1 MAAGTRI
8 AESVNRSSVIQ
19 AVGVWTVLVFGGFL
33 WGAVPVYAA
42 CSGVGA
48 CLSDLKSG
56 DVAARAEAAF
66 RLGSLKARSAVP
78 ILSQIIK
85 SDPDDGLRRSAIQA
99 LGAIGDPAGVGAVS
113 TLMPNPVFRR
123 DVIKALVAIKGKNAV
138 KALIKG
144 LGNKETQLSAAQ
156 GLGELA
162 DPSAKS
168 ALVRL
173 MRNTDDERVLGVAAM
188 AVQRINSFWGPTE
201 EEMGIPLYPKAD
213 YIPNPN
219 GDWVFMT
226 RDSVGQIAAFYQK
239 NLGRPAMKFSTFVS
253 KYEGSFSGTQ
263 GGGLRAEPEVVFV
276 AREQEFRGKKYPS
289 TIIFLQKVRKET
301 EIKIFDAKG
310 ADEE

>member
-1 MAAGTRI
+1 MAAVTR
-8 AESVNRSSVIQ
+8 SVERMNHLLIKR
-19 AVGVWTVLVFGGFL
+19 VGGIGTVLVLGGLL
-33 WGAVPVYAA
+33 WAVVPVYSA
-42 CSGVGA
+42 CSGVEA

-56 DVAARAEAAF
+56 DTSARAAAAF
-66 RLGSLKARSAVP
+66 RLGSLKARPAVP
-78 ILSQIIK
+78 VLSQIVK
-85 SDPDDGLRRSAIQA
+85 SDPDDSLRRTAIQA
-99 LGAIGDPAGVGAVS
+99 LGAIGDPAGVGAVKPLL
-113 TLMPNPVFRR
+113 TDPVFRR
-123 DVIKALVAIKGKNAV
+123 DVINALVAIKDRTAV
-138 KALIKG
+138 NALIKG

-173 MRNTDDERVLGVAAM
+173 MRKTKNERVFGVAAM

-226 RDSVGQIAAFYQK
+226 KDPVGRIAAFYQK

-253 KYEGSFSGTQ
+253 KYEGGLSGTKE
-263 GGGLRAEPEVVFV
+263 GGLRDEPELVFV

-301 EIKIFDAKG
+301 EITIFDAKG
-310 ADEE
+310 AD